1 MAVVLQLVW
10 NCDMPL
16 TRTGVRG
23 ELALDIAVQDFGCL
37 TVPILAK
44 VYKHGDQSAIHGA
57 GRKASEIVTA
67 GTSLQCIQLLLAG
80 CQGWQPR
87 LTNVVCTCG
96 IMSAEGFCLGS
107 LGIHCTAQYAMG
119 IVNACHCAAQY

>member
-1 MAVVLQLVW
+1 MPVARGCFMQLVW

-44 VYKHGDQSAIHGA
+44 VYKHSDQSATHGA
-57 GRKASEIVTA
+57 ECMTSVPQMCGLVRIAQHGLAFQQQPCWQVSTA
-67 GTSLQCIQLLLAG
+67 VRVVAVYLAQH
-80 CQGWQPR
+80 CNSNINR
-87 LTNVVCTCG
+87 
-96 IMSAEGFCLGS
+96 CLFLS
-107 LGIHCTAQYAMG
+107 
-119 IVNACHCAAQY
+119 